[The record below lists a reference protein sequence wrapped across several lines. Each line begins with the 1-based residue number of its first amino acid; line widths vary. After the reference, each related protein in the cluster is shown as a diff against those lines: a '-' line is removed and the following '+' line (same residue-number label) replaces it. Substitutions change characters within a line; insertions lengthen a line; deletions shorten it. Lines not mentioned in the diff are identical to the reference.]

1 MLTRISKSTYPG
13 YVDWILEAGGFHTVG
28 EGAEKHAA
36 FAMQK
41 PLSSAEPLFSSNNS
55 GKLGSQLAP
64 ESGQMHEAP
73 PA

>member
-13 YVDWILEAGGFHTVG
+13 YVDWIQQAVSTRLG
-28 EGAEKHAA
+28 EGAERHAA

-41 PLSSAEPLFSSNNS
+41 PLSSAEPLFSSTNS

-64 ESGQMHEAP
+64 ESGQVHEAP
-73 PA
+73 AA